1 MTQGCGSS
9 VRTFGAAS
17 VLLLVSL
24 VACGRP
30 PTPAAPTP
38 ERTKAL
44 LTSEEKIVR
53 ATLKLLASDGKPVC
67 VERET
72 LGGPLS
78 IWRTAPQGGFEKIYG
93 LAWFPPRPFRPPS
106 QPALEEL
113 GSKVREGENYKLA
126 EPVARRDKLP
136 AAVQTNLDAQAS
148 ALAEP
153 KVAARP
159 VIIRQEWVP
168 QSVMPRWWP
177 DGSKHK
183 GCDAQYVLSAIK
195 SNAHAAF
202 VSVRVDHWGTVF
214 ALAPHGDDW
223 RPIAQWGTWVY

>member
-1 MTQGCGSS
+1 MKFRATALFLLASL
-9 VRTFGAAS
+9 GA
-17 VLLLVSL
+17 
-24 VACGRP
+24 CRP
-30 PTPAAPTP
+30 APTP
-38 ERTKAL
+38 PERTTAL
-44 LTSEEKIVR
+44 LTDEEKIVR

-78 IWRTAPQGGFEKIYG
+78 IWRTAPQGRFQKIYG
-93 LAWFPPRPFRPPS
+93 LAWFSPRPFRPPS

-113 GSKVREGENYKLA
+113 GSKVREGENYNLA
-126 EPVARRDKLP
+126 EPVTRRDTLP
-136 AAVQTNLDAQAS
+136 ASVQTHLDAQATE
-148 ALAEP
+148 LAAP
-153 KVAARP
+153 QVHVHP

-168 QSVMPRWWP
+168 HGVVPRWWP
-177 DGSKHK
+177 AGEKHK
-183 GCDAQYVLSAIK
+183 GCDAQYVLSTIK

-202 VSVRVDHWGTVF
+202 ISVRVGHWGTVF